1 MLREHSD
8 IDRHSRWMDIKK
20 KLDNDGR
27 YKAVGDS
34 ILREDYFYD
43 YLKVLKEE
51 RRERKKEKE
60 HKKEKKSEKKDK
72 KDRDKDK
79 GEFLKFS
86 YFYIH
91 SLSNYLFN

>member
-20 KLDNDGR
+20 KLDGDAR

-51 RRERKKEKE
+51 KRERKKEK
-60 HKKEKKSEKKDK
+60 KDKKSEKKDK
-72 KDRDKDK
+72 KDKDKSKEKDK
-79 GEFLKFS
+79 GEFNFRVIYVL
-86 YFYIH
+86 YR
-91 SLSNYLFN
+91 